1 MEGIG
6 LAHLLG
12 AEAVELLVFGK
23 EIAVGETGI
32 EAPYRIEFI
41 VGNHQVVA
49 RVSNSCDMARSN
61 IASRTYKCEILHK
74 LIVE

>member
-12 AEAVELLVFGK
+12 AEAVELLVFGE
-23 EIAVGETGI
+23 EIAVGKTGI
-32 EAPYRIEFI
+32 ESPYRIEFI
-41 VGNHQVVA
+41 VGYHQVVTC
-49 RVSNSCDMARSN
+49 VSNSFDMARGN
-61 IASRTYKCEILHK
+61 ITCRTNKSKILHK